1 MNTIL
6 EFDCDLIQLDR
17 FAKELANENNIG
29 NIYLLQ
35 GDLGAGKTTFARLF
49 INALH
54 DKHKVLR
61 PNNIKSPSFP
71 ILINYSLKNYEI
83 NHYDLYRLKNY
94 YELLD
99 IGLFENLEKNISIVE
114 WPNLI
119 INNYSLKSYYL
130 IEFTTLDINKRN
142 IKLKHSEKI

>member
-35 GDLGAGKTTFARLF
+35 GDLGAGKTTFARSF

-54 DKHKVLR
+54 DKHNVLR

-94 YELLD
+94 DELLE
-99 IGLFENLEKNISIVE
+99 IGLFENLERNISIVE

-130 IEFTTLDINKRN
+130 LEFTILNINKRN
-142 IKLKHSEKI
+142 IKLKHSDKI